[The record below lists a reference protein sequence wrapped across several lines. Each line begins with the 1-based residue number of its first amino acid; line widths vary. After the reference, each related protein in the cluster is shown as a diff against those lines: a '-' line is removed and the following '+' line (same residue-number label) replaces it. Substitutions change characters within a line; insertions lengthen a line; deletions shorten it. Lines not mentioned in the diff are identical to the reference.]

1 MLDKI
6 SGMVNAALL
15 GVVIALELTIIFL
28 GNGWKDGLEALDHM
42 GSFLG
47 GAAGLIA
54 AGIAVFGFDVW
65 KRQITHGKYL
75 NLIWE
80 AMVASQRLKS
90 HLAIAGA
97 NLFFRFHNNH
107 NEYFVNAVL
116 ADRKITETLLATLK
130 DSCSAIDVL
139 AARNGVELSN
149 LCGFLE
155 SRLVLLYGFTDK
167 ASDVDTPEDS
177 TAWAGKFSDLH
188 TFVDQEANLLSDKLK
203 SLEKKFG

>member
-1 MLDKI
+1 
-6 SGMVNAALL
+6 MVNTTLL
-15 GVVIALELTIIFL
+15 GVVITLELTIIFL

-47 GAAGLIA
+47 GAAGLAA

-90 HLAIAGA
+90 HLAIASA
-97 NLFFRFHNNH
+97 NLFFRLHSNH

-149 LCGFLE
+149 ICGFLE
-155 SRLVLLYGFTDK
+155 NRLALLYGFTDK
-167 ASDVDTPEDS
+167 ESDVDAPEDS
-177 TAWAGKFSDLH
+177 TAWANKFSDLH
-188 TFVDQEANLLSDKLK
+188 KFVDQEANLLSDKLK
-203 SLEKKFG
+203 SLEKKFS

>member
-15 GVVIALELTIIFL
+15 CVVIVLELTIIFL
-28 GNGWKDGLEALDHM
+28 GKGWKDGLEALDHM

-47 GAAGLIA
+47 GAAGLTA
-54 AGIAVFGFDVW
+54 AGVAVFGFDVW
-65 KRQITHGKYL
+65 KRQISHGKYL

-90 HLAIAGA
+90 HLAIAGT
-97 NLFFRFHNNH
+97 NLFFRFAHNH
-107 NEYFVNAVL
+107 NEHFVKTVS
-116 ADRKITETLLATLK
+116 ADREVTETLIASLK

-149 LCGFLE
+149 ICGFLE
-155 SRLVLLYGFTDK
+155 SRLMALYGFTDK
-167 ASDVDTPEDS
+167 ESDVDAPEDP
-177 TAWAGKFSDLH
+177 TAWAIAFSELH
-188 TFVDQEANLLSDKLK
+188 AFVDQEANLLSDKLK
-203 SLEKKFG
+203 KLEQKFG

>member
-1 MLDKI
+1 MLDKM

-15 GVVIALELTIIFL
+15 GVVIVLELTIIFL
-28 GNGWKDGLEALDHM
+28 SSGWKDGLEALDHV

-47 GAAGLIA
+47 GAAGLTA
-54 AGIAVFGFDVW
+54 AGIAVFGFDIW

-90 HLAIAGA
+90 HLAIASA

-116 ADRKITETLLATLK
+116 ADRKITEMLIATLK
-130 DSCSAIDVL
+130 DSCAAIDVL

-149 LCGFLE
+149 ICGFLE
-155 SRLVLLYGFTDK
+155 SRLVSLYVFTDK
-167 ASDVDTPEDS
+167 ASDVLAPDDFTV
-177 TAWAGKFSDLH
+177 WASKFSDLH
-188 TFVDQEANLLSDKLK
+188 AFVDQEANLLSDKLT
-203 SLEKKFG
+203 SLEQKFG

>member
-1 MLDKI
+1 VLDKI

-15 GVVIALELTIIFL
+15 GVVIALQLTIIFL
-28 GNGWKDGLEALDHM
+28 GNDWKDGLEALDHV

-47 GAAGLIA
+47 GAAGLTA

-90 HLAIAGA
+90 HLAIASA
-97 NLFFRFHNNH
+97 NLFFRLHNNH

-149 LCGFLE
+149 ICGFLE
-155 SRLVLLYGFTDK
+155 SRLVALYVFTDK
-167 ASDVDTPEDS
+167 AGDVDAPEDL
-177 TAWAGKFSDLH
+177 TVWTDRFSDLQAL
-188 TFVDQEANLLSDKLK
+188 VDQEANVLSDKLMR
-203 SLEKKFG
+203 LEQKFG

>member
-6 SGMVNAALL
+6 SGMFNAALL
-15 GVVIALELTIIFL
+15 ALVIALELAIIFL
-28 GNGWKDGLEALDHM
+28 DSGWKGGLEALDHL

-54 AGIAVFGFDVW
+54 AGIAFFGFDVW

-80 AMVASQRLKS
+80 AMVGSQRLKS
-90 HLAIAGA
+90 HLATSGI
-97 NLFFRFHNNH
+97 NLFLRSKNSDNDFFING
-107 NEYFVNAVL
+107 VS
-116 ADRKITETLLATLK
+116 ADRKVTEALIVSLN

-149 LCGFLE
+149 ICGFLK
-155 SRLVLLYGFTDK
+155 SRLMELYKFTDEESNLD
-167 ASDVDTPEDS
+167 A
-177 TAWAGKFSDLH
+177 TADLVAWVTKFSELH
-188 TFVDQEANLLSDKLK
+188 ALVDEEAGLLCDKLK
-203 SLEKKFG
+203 NLEQKFN